1 MIEVEVDHEVEVDEE
16 MDKMADKDLRDK
28 GNGTIG
34 GYGYSERHQGLQ
46 WMAWMKMDKDGWKW
60 MAVDDPIDHWPWVKM
75 DDCWWNGRNK

>member
-1 MIEVEVDHEVEVDEE
+1 MIEVEVDHEVEVGEE

-46 WMAWMKMDKDGWKW
+46 
-60 MAVDDPIDHWPWVKM
+60 
-75 DDCWWNGRNK
+75 